1 MKNAKILFVC
11 SEIAPYL
18 PENDIST
25 ICRQLPQTI
34 QEMGNEIRT
43 FVPHYGCIND
53 RRHQLHEVIRLS
65 GINLIIDDNDHPLLI
80 KVASISAARMQ
91 VYFIDNEDFFRRKY
105 LFADD
110 AGIPFADN
118 DERAIFYARGVLET
132 VKKLQWIPDIIHC
145 HGWFTYMVPLFLKI
159 AYKDDIIK
167 SSKIVLSLYNDK
179 FEGIFSNALDR
190 KLISKNIKP
199 KHIETLM
206 EKPDYEHLVKF
217 AVDYSDG
224 IIFGTKKIGK
234 RINEYIR
241 ERENEKPILEYQDI
255 KGDTQNYAN
264 FYEKILQKHD

>member
-18 PENDIST
+18 PENDVSVV
-25 ICRQLPQTI
+25 CRQLPQAI

-91 VYFIDNEDFFRRKY
+91 VYFIDNEDFFRRKQ
-105 LFADD
+105 LFIDD
-110 AGIPFADN
+110 NTGKPFADN

-132 VKKLQWIPDIIHC
+132 AKKLQWIPDIIHC
-145 HGWFTYMVPLFLKI
+145 HGWFSYMVPMFLKI

-167 SSKIVLSLYNDK
+167 NSKIVLSLYNDK
-179 FEGIFSNALDR
+179 FEGKFSDTLNK
-190 KLISKNIKP
+190 KLLIKNIKQ
-199 KHIETLM
+199 KHIDTLL
-206 EKPDYEHLVKF
+206 EKPNYEHFVKF
-217 AVDYSDG
+217 AIDYSDG
-224 IIFGTKKIGK
+224 IIFGVKKINK
-234 RINEYIR
+234 KIDEYVR
-241 ERENEKPILEYQDI
+241 EKEKKTLEYQDI
-255 KGDTQNYAN
+255 ESPQSYAD
-264 FYEKILQKHD
+264 FYENLLQKHD

>member
-18 PENDIST
+18 PENDIS
-25 ICRQLPQTI
+25 IVCRHLPQAV

-91 VYFIDNEDFFRRKY
+91 VYFIDNEDFFRRKQ
-105 LFADD
+105 LFTDD
-110 AGIPFADN
+110 TGISFADN

-132 VKKLQWIPDIIHC
+132 VKKLQWVPDIIHC
-145 HGWFTYMVPLFLKI
+145 HGWFTYMVPLFLKKV
-159 AYKDDIIK
+159 YKDDIINN
-167 SSKIVLSLYNDK
+167 SKIILSLYNDK
-179 FEGIFSNALDR
+179 FDGKFSNTLER
-190 KLISKNIKP
+190 KLLSKNIKP
-199 KHIETLM
+199 KHIQTLI
-206 EKPDYEHLVKF
+206 EKPDYEHFVKF

-224 IIFGTKKIGK
+224 IIYGSKRIGK
-234 RINEYIR
+234 RIDEYVR
-241 ERENEKPILEYQDI
+241 GTEKQILEY
-255 KGDTQNYAN
+255 KDTINNPQSYAD
-264 FYEKILQKHD
+264 FYEKFIIKT